1 MASTINASNSGSGG
15 IVQTADASGVLQ
27 LQSAGTTAVTIDT
40 SQNVGIGTTSPSYK
54 LDAISTG
61 GTQTARFRSGDTATT
76 VDIASF
82 ERSDSAVRAVINYN
96 SSDGAMTYG
105 TSTNHPIAFKTNNA
119 ERMRIDSS
127 GKVFVGTTTNA
138 NNGAMIVQQAANGT
152 GITVNGVN
160 NTSGAVFM
168 YFTEAGAN
176 CGYIQRVG
184 TTGAVV
190 YATSSDYRLKENI
203 APITGALAKV
213 AQLKP
218 VTYDWKSGGS
228 SQGFIAHELQEV
240 IPDAV
245 TGIKDQLNEDGSIN
259 AQGIDQSRIVAT
271 LTAAIQELKA
281 INDTQAETINAL
293 TARIVALE
301 AK

>member
-1 MASTINASNSGSGG
+1 M
-15 IVQTADASGVLQ
+15 L
-27 LQSAGTTAVTIDT
+27 
-40 SQNVGIGTTSPSYK
+40 
-54 LDAISTG
+54 
-61 GTQTARFRSGDTATT
+61 FRS
-76 VDIASF
+76 
-82 ERSDSAVRAVINYN
+82 
-96 SSDGAMTYG
+96 
-105 TSTNHPIAFKTNNA
+105 
-119 ERMRIDSS
+119 
-127 GKVFVGTTTNA
+127 
-138 NNGAMIVQQAANGT
+138 
-152 GITVNGVN
+152 
-160 NTSGAVFM
+160 
-168 YFTEAGAN
+168 
-176 CGYIQRVG
+176 
-184 TTGAVV
+184 
-190 YATSSDYRLKENI
+190 
-203 APITGALAKV
+203 
-213 AQLKP
+213 P